1 MFYLLLALMMIVV
14 NGISI
19 ITSRTWSSAFDS
31 ALTQR
36 DHKVTIK
43 RADIW
48 NLYSVI

>member
-14 NGISI
+14 NGISV
-19 ITSRTWSSAFDS
+19 ITGYVTSAIHR

-36 DHKVTIK
+36 GHVVTIK

-48 NLYSVI
+48 NLFSA

>member
-1 MFYLLLALMMIVV
+1 MIYLLLALMMIIV

-19 ITSRTWSSAFDS
+19 ISEDVTSATPS

-36 DHKVTIK
+36 DQPVTIK

-48 NLYSVI
+48 NLFSA

>member
-1 MFYLLLALMMIVV
+1 MFHLLLALILIIV

-19 ITSRTWSSAFDS
+19 ISGEVTSATHS

-36 DHKVTIK
+36 DQPVTIK

-48 NLYSVI
+48 NLFSA